1 MIRPSARSMREDIL
15 APRRKNAEEAAS
27 LMIKRYGRSALH
39 QIDQRIEELRSHGEG
54 EALELWREIRTTAE
68 FLLNTTLSG
77 DSN

>member
-1 MIRPSARSMREDIL
+1 M

>member
-1 MIRPSARSMREDIL
+1 MREDIL

-39 QIDQRIEELRSHGEG
+39 QIDQRIEELRSHGQD
-54 EALELWREIRTTAE
+54 EALELWRDIRTTAE